1 MDKVE
6 VYPLVN
12 DRKADPM
19 SRTKGSAKQQPE
31 PEKDWTHG
39 EIVDRR
45 MGLDRRS
52 VLRGPGEPDAGTN
65 LERRRGPG
73 RRRTDFMR
81 AAEEGEMTD
90 EQFLFILAVD
100 TFKRVNGKTFP
111 AWTDVLEVIRKLG
124 YRKTLPSELN
134 LGGRAVDWTE
144 AADAPAGVFKVSR
157 EDEAVAEAGGEFFD
171 ASSASDDGD
180 DEELEEAA

>member
-1 MDKVE
+1 
-6 VYPLVN
+6 
-12 DRKADPM
+12 M
-19 SRTKGSAKQQPE
+19 SRNRDSAKPQPAGA
-31 PEKDWTHG
+31 KDWKQE

-45 MGLDRRS
+45 AGLDRRS
-52 VLRGPGEPDAGTN
+52 VLLASANAEQGTN

-90 EQFLFILAVD
+90 EQFLFLLAID

-124 YRKTLPSELN
+124 YRKTMPTELN

-144 AADAPAGVFKVSR
+144 AADAPAGVFKASR
-157 EDEAVAEAGGEFFD
+157 EDDDESEVTSGAPLQ
-171 ASSASDDGD
+171 ASETDEDDGD
-180 DEELEEAA
+180 EALEQAA

>member
-1 MDKVE
+1 
-6 VYPLVN
+6 
-12 DRKADPM
+12 M
-19 SRTKGSAKQQPE
+19 SRSKGKSKQPTDD
-31 PEKDWTHG
+31 PTDWAQQD
-39 EIVDRR
+39 IVDRR
-45 MGLDRRS
+45 VGLDRRS
-52 VLRGPGEPDAGTN
+52 VLRGMTEPDQGTN

-90 EQFLFILAVD
+90 EQFLFLLAVD

-124 YRKTLPSELN
+124 YRKTMASELN

-157 EDEAVAEAGGEFFD
+157 EDDGEIATTFDGFTAENQVET
-171 ASSASDDGD
+171 DDG
-180 DEELEEAA
+180 ESEALEEAA